1 MLITSTIEER
11 GQPVADLPPSGPSPT
26 LDHERLRRKVLG
38 DLLTEEEI
46 CNAIPDSR
54 SGKPKSRRQIR
65 RLVAKGMPYVRIGR
79 ERMYDPPKVR
89 EWLGTQTTSR
99 CEPPRR
105 PGKRAH
111 SPRRR
116 LAATVPGLR
125 DAT

>member
-1 MLITSTIEER
+1 MFVTSTIEER
-11 GQPVADLPPSGPSPT
+11 GQTVADLPTSGLSPT
-26 LDHERLRRKVLG
+26 LDPERLRRQVLG

-46 CNAIPDSR
+46 CTAIPDSR

-65 RLVAKGMPYVRIGR
+65 RLVAKGMPYVQIGR

-89 EWLGTQTTSR
+89 EWLASQTTSR
-99 CEPPRR
+99 CGPPRR

-116 LAATVPGLR
+116 LAAAITSVR